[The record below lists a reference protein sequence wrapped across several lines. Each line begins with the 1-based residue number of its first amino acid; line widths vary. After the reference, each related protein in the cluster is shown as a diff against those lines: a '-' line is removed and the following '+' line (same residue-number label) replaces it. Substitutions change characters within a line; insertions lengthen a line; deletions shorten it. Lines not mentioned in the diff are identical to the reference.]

1 VSLGRILVVSNG
13 YGEDVGA
20 SAVIRALPRDD
31 VAVTAYPLVGRGSRF
46 PDGVTLLDPRRDFP
60 SRGFGPRAGWGS
72 FREDLAH
79 GLIGFWRAQYRTLRA
94 QRSRV
99 DLAVAF
105 GDVYCLCM
113 ASASGAPTVFLA
125 GPKSQYIAPHGRL
138 EVWLIRRLACDV
150 LTRDELTANA
160 LARYGIPAA
169 YLGFWMMDAMT
180 FSGET
185 FGLAE
190 GRPVVTVLP
199 GSKPPAFQ
207 NLMLLLRAI
216 NSATTLLP
224 PPPPAVLV
232 AWSPELSVAH
242 LRETV
247 SAAGGVWADDWRF
260 RFEAVDVTVATQHYP
275 DTLKCATVVMGM
287 AGGANEQAA
296 GLGKPVVAFPGAGP
310 QFTPRFLAEQQRL
323 LGDALVAT
331 AHGEDAARALARLL
345 VDRDER
351 ERRARAGVER
361 FGGTGASAAI
371 ARRLLAR
378 LTALRLSA

>member
-1 VSLGRILVVSNG
+1 MSLGRILVVSNG

-20 SAVIRALPRDD
+20 SAVIRALPRD
-31 VAVTAYPLVGRGSRF
+31 VAVSAYPLVGQGSRF
-46 PDGVTLLDPRRDFP
+46 PESVRLLDPRREFP
-60 SRGFGPRAGWGS
+60 SRGFGPRAGWGN

-79 GLIGFWRAQYRTLRA
+79 GLIRFWRAQYRTLRA
-94 QRSRV
+94 QRGRI

-125 GPKSQYIAPHGRL
+125 GPKSEYIAPHGRL
-138 EVWLIRRLACDV
+138 EAWLIRRLACDV
-150 LTRDELTANA
+150 LTRDEVTANA
-160 LARYGIPAA
+160 LARAGIPAA
-169 YLGFWMMDAMT
+169 YLGFWMMDAMA

-185 FGLAE
+185 FGVAE

-207 NLMLLLRAI
+207 NLILLLRAI
-216 NSATTLLP
+216 SSATTRLP
-224 PPPPAVLV
+224 APPPAVLV
-232 AWSPELSVAH
+232 AWSPELSVAQ
-242 LRETV
+242 LRDTV
-247 SAAGGVWADDWRF
+247 SGAGGVWADDVRF
-260 RFEAVDVTVATQHYP
+260 RFEALDVIVATEHYP
-275 DTLKCATVVMGM
+275 DTLKRATVVMGM

-331 AHGEDAARALARLL
+331 ADGEEAARALARLL
-345 VDRDER
+345 ADRDER
-351 ERRARAGVER
+351 ERRARAGLER
-361 FGGTGASAAI
+361 FGGTGASVAI
-371 ARRLLAR
+371 ARRLVDRLA
-378 LTALRLSA
+378 ASRLSA